1 MRVSV
6 RQYVS
11 PVIVVE
17 MISPSGLAR
26 FDPYSMMSTGKI
38 SHAPRKQSMEID
50 DPRIVALKQ
59 KVTAAQEEFDMAVT
73 FHEIWK
79 PAAYDQ
85 ELHSRLG
92 DSYATQAF
100 LVTRMALRRE
110 MVLALVRLWD
120 TNPKGLKMQSIW
132 NDLRD
137 KQIVDALALDRASR
151 TVFLDV
157 LDQMREELGKRA
169 DGAIALIAKYMEG
182 GSGDHV
188 LKALRNLRNE
198 RLAHR
203 QLSPATATGATATD
217 QEIEQFYQD
226 NSKLIQLLLGL
237 VNAMA
242 YDPEDT
248 AGVFRHYAMCFWKR
262 VQQDTKAGTPEG
274 ARQTAD

>member
-1 MRVSV
+1 
-6 RQYVS
+6 
-11 PVIVVE
+11 
-17 MISPSGLAR
+17 
-26 FDPYSMMSTGKI
+26 
-38 SHAPRKQSMEID
+38 MEID
-50 DPRIVALKQ
+50 DPRIVALKL

-79 PAAYDQ
+79 PVAYDQ

-120 TNPKGLKMQSIW
+120 TNPKALKMQSIW

-203 QLSPATATGATATD
+203 QLSPATATGATATGATATD